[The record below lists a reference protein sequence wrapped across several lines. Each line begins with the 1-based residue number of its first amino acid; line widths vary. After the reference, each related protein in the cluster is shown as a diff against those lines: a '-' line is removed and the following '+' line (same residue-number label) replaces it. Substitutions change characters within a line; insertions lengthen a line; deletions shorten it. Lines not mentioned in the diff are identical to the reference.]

1 MTKKIDVGILGGD
14 KRQIALINSFYND
27 GHNVFTTGFDKVIN
41 EILVLNY
48 NIVETL
54 ENSEFL
60 IFPIPISKDNIYFN
74 TPFSDFKTPLKNCL
88 REMNNKK
95 IFCFD
100 SSKLSKIC
108 PDFEKYHYY
117 DLSKDENFLLGNA
130 KITAECA
137 IELAKEELNKKT
149 FKDLKILICGFG
161 RIGKYLTK
169 LLIKENVKLTVS
181 ARKQKDI
188 KKIENLKVKAIFTQ
202 NLKNCS
208 GFDLIFNTVPHLI
221 FDEAT
226 LKATASYSTI
236 IDLASLPGG
245 VDKIAAEKLN
255 IKLIHALA
263 LPGKMDPVNSAEL
276 IKNTILNIIEENN
289 L

>member
-1 MTKKIDVGILGGD
+1 LSHKIIQNNSEEKRMTKKIDVGILGGD
-14 KRQIALINSFYND
+14 KRQIELINFLHND
-27 GHNVFTTGFDKVIN
+27 GHNVFATGFDKAIN
-41 EILVLNY
+41 KISALNY
-48 NIVETL
+48 NIMEML

-74 TPFSDFKTPLKNCL
+74 TPFSNFKTPLKNCI

-100 SSKLSKIC
+100 PSKLSKIC
-108 PDFEKYHYY
+108 PDFEKYQYY
-117 DLSKDENFLLGNA
+117 DLSKNEKFLLGNA

-137 IELAKEELNKKT
+137 IKLAKEEFNKNT
-149 FKDLKILICGFG
+149 LKDLKILICGFG
-161 RIGKYLTK
+161 RIGKYLTD
-169 LLIKENVKLTVS
+169 LLIKESAKLTVS

-188 KKIENLKVKAIFTQ
+188 EKIKTLKVKAVFTQ
-202 NLKNCS
+202 NLKEYS

-221 FDEAT
+221 FDENT
-226 LKATASYSTI
+226 LKNTASNSTI

-245 VDKIAAEKLN
+245 VNKIAAKKLN

-263 LPGKMDPVNSAEL
+263 LPGKMDP
-276 IKNTILNIIEENN
+276 
-289 L
+289 